1 MKKYQPWIGLI
12 ARLILGGTL
21 IAAGYLKFDEL
32 DKSQMA
38 VRAYELLPVSLANF
52 LGITLPFFELAIGLL
67 LVLGAATRITAGL
80 SAILMIAF
88 MDQLAL
94 AKTRETGLAHFHSRS
109 RGKLW
114 MKGESSGHVLK
125 VNENFVRVMGYS
137 PEEVR
142 GQHHRMFVDRES
154 AASPDYKAFW
164 DKLKRG
170 EHAARFAGGR
180 LGVLQ
185 GCMTNILMDGEGQIE
200 GTHSVSAGL
209 DYAAVGPEH
218 A

>member
-1 MKKYQPWIGLI
+1 MKKYQPWIGLN

-88 MDQLAL
+88 MIGISQAWARGLSIDCGCFGGGGQVAPGEADYLTPL
-94 AKTRETGLAHFHSRS
+94 LRDTGLALLALYLVKFPRS
-109 RGKLW
+109 RFSLDK
-114 MKGESSGHVLK
+114 H
-125 VNENFVRVMGYS
+125 
-137 PEEVR
+137 EE
-142 GQHHRMFVDRES
+142 ETI
-154 AASPDYKAFW
+154 A
-164 DKLKRG
+164 
-170 EHAARFAGGR
+170 
-180 LGVLQ
+180 
-185 GCMTNILMDGEGQIE
+185 
-200 GTHSVSAGL
+200 
-209 DYAAVGPEH
+209 
-218 A
+218 

>member
-67 LVLGAATRITAGL
+67 LVLGAAIRITAGL

-88 MDQLAL
+88 MIGISQAWARGLSIDCGCFGGGGQVAPGEADYLTPL
-94 AKTRETGLAHFHSRS
+94 LRDTGLALLALYLVKFPRS
-109 RGKLW
+109 RFSLDK
-114 MKGESSGHVLK
+114 H
-125 VNENFVRVMGYS
+125 
-137 PEEVR
+137 EE
-142 GQHHRMFVDRES
+142 ETI
-154 AASPDYKAFW
+154 A
-164 DKLKRG
+164 
-170 EHAARFAGGR
+170 
-180 LGVLQ
+180 
-185 GCMTNILMDGEGQIE
+185 
-200 GTHSVSAGL
+200 
-209 DYAAVGPEH
+209 
-218 A
+218 